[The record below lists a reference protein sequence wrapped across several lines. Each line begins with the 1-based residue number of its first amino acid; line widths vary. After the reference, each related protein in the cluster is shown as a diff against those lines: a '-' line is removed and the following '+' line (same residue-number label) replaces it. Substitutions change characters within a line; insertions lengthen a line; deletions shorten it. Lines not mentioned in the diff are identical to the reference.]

1 MSSPLASAANAA
13 GKPQV
18 VKKKREAQ
26 IEKDSGDE
34 AEEWL
39 REFFDRRGD
48 ESAHETSAGAASAK
62 SPSARSPK
70 RSPRSMLSRRRR
82 GVGNACA
89 ECACTELLGRVER
102 ACGTASQQAGAQ
114 ALAQAQAGVAA
125 CPIWAMTAPAS
136 WRCNALTQTA

>member
-70 RSPRSMLSRRRR
+70 RSPRSMLSRRRLASAMR
-82 GVGNACA
+82 ARSVRAPSFWGAWSA
-89 ECACTELLGRVER
+89 LAALPRSRLGRR
-102 ACGTASQQAGAQ
+102 RWLRRRQASL
-114 ALAQAQAGVAA
+114 LAQFG
-125 CPIWAMTAPAS
+125 
-136 WRCNALTQTA
+136 R

>member
-1 MSSPLASAANAA
+1 MRLPRPMSSPLASAANAA

-48 ESAHETSAGAASAK
+48 EAAHETSAGAASAK
-62 SPSARSPK
+62 APPARSPK

-82 GVGNACA
+82 GVSAMRARSVRAPSFWGAWSA
-89 ECACTELLGRVER
+89 LAALPRSRLGRR
-102 ACGTASQQAGAQ
+102 RWRRRRQASL
-114 ALAQAQAGVAA
+114 LAQFG
-125 CPIWAMTAPAS
+125 
-136 WRCNALTQTA
+136 R